1 MSSTPSQWYKDQF
14 LISTSQSLLQ
24 PDVINKA
31 FAADYMYWAKAMSE
45 DSLKRILSNSL
56 CFGVYALPESSS
68 EIAGQSLSPLSSI
81 PKINTI
87 QVVHRR
93 LKSVLVESS
102 QTSRPLRTS
111 QMFSSSR
118 NIEDVVLE
126 SG

>member
-31 FAADYMYWAKAMSE
+31 FASDYMYWTKTMSE

-56 CFGVYALPESSS
+56 CFGAYALPESSS
-68 EIAGQSLSPLSSI
+68 EIAGQTLSPLSSI

-87 QVVHRR
+87 QAVRRR
-93 LKSVLVESS
+93 LKLGLVESS

-111 QMFSSSR
+111 QMFSSSQ
-118 NIEDVVLE
+118 NIRGVVLE

>member
-31 FAADYMYWAKAMSE
+31 FAEDYMYWTKAMSE

-68 EIAGQSLSPLSSI
+68 EIAGQSLRPLSSVAST
-81 PKINTI
+81 KKI
-87 QVVHRR
+87 QVVHHQ
-93 LKSVLVESS
+93 LKLVLVESS